1 MEQRNLNLAA
11 LIGSR
16 ICHDLI
22 SPIGAINNGLELLGM
37 TGPADGPE
45 MALISESVENAGA
58 RIRFFRVAYGAA
70 GEQMMGPS
78 EVGSILNDLSK
89 GGRLDIR
96 WDIEDPQPRAEVRL
110 VFLGLQCLE
119 TAMPYGGKIDICLQD
134 GNWTLAGAAGK
145 LIIDQELWDIVT
157 GREPDPNVSPA
168 QVQFALL
175 PLLAQD
181 VARTISAQISDTE
194 LKLRF

>member
-37 TGPADGPE
+37 TGPKDGPE

-78 EVGSILNDLSK
+78 EVGSILKDLSK
-89 GGRLDIR
+89 GGRLEIR
-96 WDIEDPQPRAEVRL
+96 WHIEEPQPRAEVRL

-119 TAMPYGGKIDICLQD
+119 SAMPYGGKVSVGLQD
-134 GNWTLAGAAGK
+134 GNWTLAGEASK
-145 LIIDQELWDIVT
+145 LIVEQDLWDIVT
-157 GREPDPNVSPA
+157 GNQPDPNVSPA

-181 VARTISAQISDTE
+181 AARTVTAQISDTE